1 MRLLPAEE
9 AEREQPAHQQ
19 RQLQGHTQRTPP
31 GRRTHHAQGGT
42 ERCG

>member
-19 RQLQGHTQRTPP
+19 RDLQRTPP
-31 GRRTHHAQGGT
+31 GRRTHHAQCGT
-42 ERCG
+42 G